1 MENIKKSTAPVK
13 LKLIVTIVNR
23 SKAELFTDLLHGFE
37 ANMQVVLLGE
47 GTASDAPM
55 RLLGLTAKDRA
66 VILSVIREDRAD
78 SALEMLSNKF
88 ETIRNGKG
96 IAWTVPL
103 DSTIGAAVYRFM
115 SNNLKGDT
123 KWNSPTK

>member
-47 GTASDAPM
+47 GTASDETM
-55 RLLGLTAKDRA
+55 RLLGLTDKDRA

-88 ETIRNGKG
+88 ETIRNGKV

-123 KWNSPTK
+123 KWTSPTK